1 MTGKKRELS
10 GVLTPMVT
18 PFKGDR
24 VMFHGLIAN
33 VEKMNETAL
42 AGYFVLGT
50 NGEYKSLSVGERVEV
65 LRTVVKYRAKG
76 KVVMAGT
83 GFESTKETIDMTLR
97 AADEGADMASLLMPH
112 FFPKKMTPE
121 VLAGFIT
128 EVADASPIPV
138 LLYNNPSV
146 ASGVT
151 IKADL
156 IRLVKDHPNVIGMKD
171 SSHDTYRENLEAA
184 KGGMCVLA
192 GSANYFLDLLR
203 AGGTGGVLSLANVF
217 PDACA
222 RLYTLFREGK
232 TGGGRGA
239 ERGADRAE
247 QGGVRFVRRGRGEGG
262 DGSGR
267 ILRRGPPEAPSA
279 AHRGAA
285 GNIEGL
291 PRQEQVQVRT
301 WRRRK
306 KRRHP
311 GESRIGVRDRRRY
324 PVLLQAIPWISW
336 HTRNDKKGESTFT
349 GSA

>member
-33 VEKMNETAL
+33 VEKMNETGL

-156 IRLVKDHPNVIGMKD
+156 IRLVKEHPNVIGMKD

-184 KGGMCVLA
+184 RGGMCVLA

-222 RLYTLFREGK
+222 RLYALFREGK
-232 TGGGRGA
+232 TQEA
-239 ERGADRAE
+239 EELNRALIGLNKE
-247 QGGVRFVRRGRGEGG
+247 VSGSFGVAGVKAAMDLAGFKGGVPRKPLLPLTGEQLETLKASLG
-262 DGSGR
+262 
-267 ILRRGPPEAPSA
+267 
-279 AHRGAA
+279 
-285 GNIEGL
+285 
-291 PRQEQVQVRT
+291 
-301 WRRRK
+301 K
-306 KRRHP
+306 
-311 GESRIGVRDRRRY
+311 
-324 PVLLQAIPWISW
+324 
-336 HTRNDKKGESTFT
+336 STFK
-349 GSA
+349 

>member
-1 MTGKKRELS
+1 MAGKKRELS

-156 IRLVKDHPNVIGMKD
+156 VNLVKEHPNVIGMKD
-171 SSHDTYRENLEAA
+171 SSHDTYRENLDAA
-184 KGGMCVLA
+184 KGWMCVLA

-232 TGGGRGA
+232 TQEA
-239 ERGADRAE
+239 EELNRALIGLNKE
-247 QGGVRFVRRGRGEGG
+247 VSGSFGVAGVKAAMDLAGFSGGVPRKPLLPLTGEQLETLKTSLGKSRF
-262 DGSGR
+262 
-267 ILRRGPPEAPSA
+267 
-279 AHRGAA
+279 
-285 GNIEGL
+285 
-291 PRQEQVQVRT
+291 
-301 WRRRK
+301 K
-306 KRRHP
+306 
-311 GESRIGVRDRRRY
+311 
-324 PVLLQAIPWISW
+324 
-336 HTRNDKKGESTFT
+336 
-349 GSA
+349 